1 MIQAYVIVVPPIV
14 NVLGQST
21 VQAAFLMH
29 TGMMQEDVM
38 PAHRIVSVPM
48 RKNVPVV

>member
-1 MIQAYVIVVPPIV
+1 MIQVYVIVVP
-14 NVLGQST
+14 ST
-21 VQAAFLMH
+21 VIVLDQQTVRAVFLMH
-29 TGMMQEDVM
+29 TGMIQEDVM

>member
-1 MIQAYVIVVPPIV
+1 MIAVPPIV

-21 VQAAFLMH
+21 VQAAFLMRI
-29 TGMMQEDVM
+29 GMMQEDVM

-48 RKNVPVV
+48 RKSAPVV